1 MKSRTDNISSEAKTS
16 KGIAYDSR
24 WMIISVIVL
33 TLFLFCLEGRAQ
45 LVSSNPMEYV
55 ALAEGNELINS
66 QIKNQIEDQQKTA
79 LLQNTIAAEFTQ
91 IRQWERKYN
100 SYLKTVSGYASTL
113 KACSHL
119 YDDGVRIF
127 INLCDLKKAISQN
140 PHGIVATMSMN
151 NLYIE
156 TATEL
161 ITVYSILK
169 DAVAKGGASNML
181 TGAERSK
188 ILWELNDRLAQ
199 FNKRRARR
207 RHDGRDRRRPRHGR
221 ARRPRGHVHG
231 VAEDPAGLSRL
242 RGQSRVIWSKED

>member
-24 WMIISVIVL
+24 WMIISAIAL

-100 SYLKTVSGYASTL
+100 CGRVHSD
-113 KACSHL
+113 KAMGEKVQQL
-119 YDDGVRIF
+119 PENRVW
-127 INLCDLKKAISQN
+127 LCFH
-140 PHGIVATMSMN
+140 P
-151 NLYIE
+151 
-156 TATEL
+156 
-161 ITVYSILK
+161 
-169 DAVAKGGASNML
+169 
-181 TGAERSK
+181 
-188 ILWELNDRLAQ
+188 
-199 FNKRRARR
+199 
-207 RHDGRDRRRPRHGR
+207 
-221 ARRPRGHVHG
+221 
-231 VAEDPAGLSRL
+231 
-242 RGQSRVIWSKED
+242 QSL